1 MTLQTHVC
9 AMALWPGGRHLP
21 RCYAQRAPSPSPSSL
36 SSFALRAI
44 ARSNSSRGGGR
55 GDRVRSSGGV
65 LMSGAGGGE
74 ATVVVVGGGHAGCEA
89 AAAAARSC
97 ARTMLWTQKKESI
110 GVGCCCI
117 NNSFASL
124 ATTLSTQPRN
134 HGHVKHASALTFCSV
149 WIDLTRVTLSA

>member
-1 MTLQTHVC
+1 MRLSEKVTGRGQSVSQSVYRQGEVNSHVC
-9 AMALWPGGRHLP
+9 GMALWPAGRHLP
-21 RCYAQRAPSPSPSSL
+21 RCYAQWSPSPSPSSL

-55 GDRVRSSGGV
+55 ADGVRSSGDV
-65 LMSGAGGGE
+65 PTSAAGGGE

-89 AAAAARSC
+89 AAAAARSG

-124 ATTLSTQPRN
+124 ATTPPM
-134 HGHVKHASALTFCSV
+134 
-149 WIDLTRVTLSA
+149 